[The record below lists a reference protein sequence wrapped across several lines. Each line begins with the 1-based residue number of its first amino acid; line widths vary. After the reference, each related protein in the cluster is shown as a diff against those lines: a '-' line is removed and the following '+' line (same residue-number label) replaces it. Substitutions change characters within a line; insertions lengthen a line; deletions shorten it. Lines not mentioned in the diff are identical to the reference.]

1 MYINIS
7 SLGIS
12 VYFVA
17 NTLDSGPLEKSI
29 FMACVDN

>member
-12 VYFVA
+12 VYFIA
-17 NTLDSGPLEKSI
+17 NGLGSGPLEKSI
-29 FMACVDN
+29 FMAYVDN